1 MSQTYVYPFDPTGS
15 LTSNVI
21 PNERHVLSGVPNNE
35 FSFIV
40 PKFAPFFRNN
50 FRIRHLGLGRD
61 LVEGVDFHLTHW
73 FHAASHGVG
82 RAVYG
87 SITILDKLLTGVV
100 ELRYNTIGGNWVY
113 DENTILEVMSNRLIN
128 PRITTWEQ
136 VVDLP
141 FQFPVIDHEWD
152 LDDLTGAK
160 DVVSKLDEMV
170 EAIQQA
176 NEANGSSHVGDL
188 NNPHRVNK
196 TQIGLDLV
204 ENFPLANIAEAR
216 DGLSNVLYMTPLRT
230 RNFVEGYV
238 LPLIETHTLRND
250 NPHAVTKA
258 QVGLSNV
265 QNYGV
270 ATNQQAVD
278 GTSNSLYLTPLNL
291 KSVLDA
297 SVFTVVSAHSNR
309 TDNPHGV
316 TKTHVGLG
324 NVPNYLQATG
334 EEAIAGSRNDRFMT
348 PLTTYQLVSQYVGDG
363 MNNHISSV
371 NNPHRVTKDQIGL
384 NNVQNFSIANNQQMI
399 EGLSDTMYVTPLGVK
414 TAIEELALATYHAH
428 TNDGNNP
435 HGTTK
440 AQVGLSQVDN
450 YPTAS
455 VEEALGGNAT
465 NRFMTPATTS
475 AMINSLI
482 GADISGHASRT
493 DNPHNVTAD
502 QIGAVTTTQ
511 LQQTLSGYM
520 ASGATAANS
529 VLLEGRSY
537 QDLVLALSGGVADDT
552 IKFDGYTVEELREFY
567 ADYYA
572 PLATRL
578 EGKSLLEVGEYSGQF
593 AQAAPVFHKAPYN
606 SPDVSVEG
614 WTELFVFD
622 KSQLSFVLSIGDVGG
637 AGHVETSLVNYCDR
651 GLDLEGDLVL
661 ERFFVGGRLFAH
673 EVYVKRLNGRCSI
686 WIKHN
691 AVSIGNINCIV
702 SGVNRVD
709 EIDISL
715 ASYDSEP
722 DWLDIGVMYEP
733 PLDSSVEST
742 QTLMTQTS
750 IEQLID
756 ARLDAFAIEMRE
768 EAIASTQP

>member
-82 RAVYG
+82 RAVFG

-160 DVVSKLDEMV
+160 DVVSKLDEIV

-238 LPLIETHTLRND
+238 LPLIETHTLRDD

-278 GTSNSLYLTPLNL
+278 GTSNALYLTPLNL

-316 TKTHVGLG
+316 TKTQVGLG

-334 EEAIAGSRNDRFMT
+334 EEAVAGSRNDRFMT

-399 EGLSDTMYVTPLGVK
+399 EGLSDTMYVTPRGVK

-475 AMINSLI
+475 AMISLI

-520 ASGATAANS
+520 TS
-529 VLLEGRSY
+529 
-537 QDLVLALSGGVADDT
+537 DT
-552 IKFDGYTVEELREFY
+552 
-567 ADYYA
+567 
-572 PLATRL
+572 
-578 EGKSLLEVGEYSGQF
+578 
-593 AQAAPVFHKAPYN
+593 QAAPVFHKVPYN

-614 WTELFVFD
+614 WTELFVFV

-691 AVSIGNINCIV
+691 AVSVGNINCIV

-715 ASYDSEP
+715 VSYDSEP
-722 DWLDIGVMYEP
+722 DWLVIDGIYEP